1 MPTYVQADRP
11 LTVTTPLGKD
21 ALLAVGLSAREGLS
35 QLFHFHLDAKA
46 EQKSAVAFDK
56 LLGQPV
62 GVRLE
67 LPGKKERFFHGICCR
82 VSQGESDPTFTD
94 YRLELVPKFWL
105 LTKRA
110 QSRIFQHKS
119 VPDILKEVLTGVDVA
134 FELQGSFQPR
144 DYCVQYRETDF
155 NFASRLMEEEGI
167 YYFFKHAAGAHTM
180 VVANTPGS
188 HPDLPAGSKITY
200 KNLSQAPAL
209 ADECIYDLGKTQELT
224 SGKFTLWDH
233 TFELP
238 HKHLEA
244 EKPITDG
251 VEVGA
256 VSHKLKVGDNGKLEV
271 YDWPGQY
278 AQRFDGIDRGGGEQ
292 PAELQKIFDDNKRT
306 VEIRMQQEAAGAVA
320 LHGAS
325 NCRQMVSGYKFTV
338 ASGDPLSAPLKADGA
353 YVLTSVSH
361 TVRVDANYR
370 SGAGSG
376 FSYANSFTCIP
387 AKLPFRP
394 PRVTPKPVVAGS
406 QSAVVVGPAGEEIFT
421 DKYGRVKVQFHWDRQ
436 GKNDADSSCW
446 VRVGTLWAGRQW
458 GVIHIP
464 RVGQEVIVDFL
475 EGDPDQPIIVGSV
488 FNPDQM
494 PAYKLP
500 DEKTKSYVKSN
511 TSPGGVGFNEIR
523 LEDKKDKEQVFM
535 HAQRNM
541 DVRVRNDSLE
551 RVLHDRHLIVGDDK
565 DGQKVGDQLEL
576 VYRDKHLRVNRHQ
589 AEQIDGNYQLLV
601 GKGEAQ
607 DGGNLDVSVEKQ
619 KTETIGGGYDLH
631 VTKDKNEKVDGT
643 ASLTAGQDKHQKI
656 GMNYAVESGQTVHI
670 KAGMTVVIEAGV
682 QLSLK
687 VGGNFIDISPAGV
700 AIQGTMVMINS
711 GGAAGE
717 GQGAKPN
724 SPKDAKD
731 AKPTKPTEADNA
743 QTGHKSCK

>member
-1 MPTYVQADRP
+1 
-11 LTVTTPLGKD
+11 
-21 ALLAVGLSAREGLS
+21 
-35 QLFHFHLDAKA
+35 
-46 EQKSAVAFDK
+46 
-56 LLGQPV
+56 
-62 GVRLE
+62 
-67 LPGKKERFFHGICCR
+67 
-82 VSQGESDPTFTD
+82 
-94 YRLELVPKFWL
+94 
-105 LTKRA
+105 
-110 QSRIFQHKS
+110 
-119 VPDILKEVLTGVDVA
+119 
-134 FELQGSFQPR
+134 
-144 DYCVQYRETDF
+144 
-155 NFASRLMEEEGI
+155 
-167 YYFFKHAAGAHTM
+167 
-180 VVANTPGS
+180 
-188 HPDLPAGSKITY
+188 
-200 KNLSQAPAL
+200 
-209 ADECIYDLGKTQELT
+209 
-224 SGKFTLWDH
+224 
-233 TFELP
+233 
-238 HKHLEA
+238 
-244 EKPITDG
+244 
-251 VEVGA
+251 
-256 VSHKLKVGDNGKLEV
+256 
-271 YDWPGQY
+271 
-278 AQRFDGIDRGGGEQ
+278 
-292 PAELQKIFDDNKRT
+292 
-306 VEIRMQQEAAGAVA
+306 
-320 LHGAS
+320 
-325 NCRQMVSGYKFTV
+325 
-338 ASGDPLSAPLKADGA
+338 
-353 YVLTSVSH
+353 
-361 TVRVDANYR
+361 
-370 SGAGSG
+370 
-376 FSYANSFTCIP
+376 
-387 AKLPFRP
+387 
-394 PRVTPKPVVAGS
+394 
-406 QSAVVVGPAGEEIFT
+406 
-421 DKYGRVKVQFHWDRQ
+421 VKVQFHWDRQ

-475 EGDPDQPIIVGSV
+475 EGDPDQPIVVGSV

-565 DGQKVGDQLEL
+565 DGQRVGDQLEL

-631 VTKDKNEKVDGT
+631 VTKDKSEKVDGT

-731 AKPTKPTEADNA
+731 AKPTEPTEADNA